1 MKDLL
6 INDNVAFGS
15 TLNKSEF
22 DSLMENCKEIPTAIG
37 LEFNRDGRR
46 WRVAS
51 LCDTF
56 VIATAIDAVLDN
68 HGEPSRSSDII
79 KVML

>member
-1 MKDLL
+1 MKGLL
-6 INDNVAFGS
+6 NMPGEWDMLKDNEV
-15 TLNKSEF
+15 
-22 DSLMENCKEIPTAIG
+22 LMLDEPDNFPVPTAIG

-46 WRVAS
+46 YRVGS
-51 LCDTF
+51 VVDTF

-79 KVML
+79 KVSI